1 MCDFECPQW
10 DSFSKGD
17 WCRRIDVRDFIV
29 RNYTPYLGNES
40 FLVSPTSRT
49 RRLWSRCEA
58 LLTAERN
65 AGGVLDIDTEHAA
78 QITAFGPGYIS
89 REDEAIVGLQ
99 TDSPLKRMINP
110 WGGWRMVEQAC
121 NAYGYEISPAV
132 RDVFTRFRRT
142 HNDGVYSVY
151 TEQMRKA
158 RHHGLITGLPD
169 AYGRGRIIG
178 DYRRVVLY
186 GVRRLIEAKRDDL
199 RRLGGPMS
207 DETIRVR
214 EEVSDQ
220 IRALEELVEMAASYG
235 FDITRPA
242 ANAREA
248 VQWLYFAYLG
258 AVKEQNGAAMS
269 LGRNTAFLDV
279 YIERDIERGEL
290 DETDAQELIDQLVM
304 KLRMVRHLR
313 TPEYNELFAGD
324 PTWITEAIGGIGLDG
339 RSMVTKTAYRFLHT
353 LRTLGPSPEP
363 NLTVLWSTSLPEPF
377 KQYCSALS
385 VDTSS
390 IQYMND
396 DLMRPMY
403 GDDYSISCCVSAMR
417 TGQQMQYFGAR
428 VNLAKVLLLSLN
440 GGRDEITGEELVPSV
455 ASLPEGPLSYSAV
468 MERFRYVLDEVC
480 RLYVDT
486 MNCIHYMH
494 DKYHYE
500 RLQMALHDTEPE
512 RLMAF
517 GVAGL
522 SVVADSLSAVR
533 YGRVH
538 ARRDARG
545 LTQEFL
551 NEARFPCF
559 GNGDDRV
566 DSIAVELLRLFHSTL
581 KKNRA
586 YRNAVHTVSVLTITS
601 NVVYG
606 RNTGATPDG
615 RKQGHP
621 FAPGANPMHGRE
633 SSGALMSMVSLTK
646 LPYDTCRDGISYTF
660 SITPSGLGDTRQAQI
675 ENLAAVVDGYMAN
688 GGHHVNVNVI
698 DRSTLLEAMDHP
710 ERYPGLTI
718 RVSGYAVAFT
728 RLTREQQLEIIQRT
742 FHESLGAS
750 ASNQAGRR
758 RAV

>member
-1 MCDFECPQW
+1 MCDFEYPQW

-17 WCRRIDVRDFIV
+17 WCERIDVRDFVV

-40 FLVSPTSRT
+40 FLVSPTSKT
-49 RRLWSRCEA
+49 RRLWNLCEA
-58 LLTAERN
+58 LQTKERN
-65 AGGVLDIDTEHAA
+65 ASGVLDIDTEHVA

-89 REDEAIVGLQ
+89 REDEVIVGLQ
-99 TDSPLKRMINP
+99 TDAPLKRMINP

-121 NAYGYEISPAV
+121 SAYGYEINPAI
-132 RDVFTRFRRT
+132 RDVFTRFVRT
-142 HNDGVYSVY
+142 HNDGVFSVY
-151 TEQMRKA
+151 TDQMRRA
-158 RHHGLITGLPD
+158 RHNGLITGLPD
-169 AYGRGRIIG
+169 AYGRGRIVG
-178 DYRRVVLY
+178 DYRRVPLY

-199 RRLGGPMS
+199 RSLDGRMS
-207 DETIRVR
+207 DETIRLR
-214 EEVSDQ
+214 EEISDQ
-220 IRALEELVEMAASYG
+220 IRGLEELATMAESYG
-235 FDITRPA
+235 FDITEPA
-242 ANAREA
+242 SSAREA
-248 VQWLYFAYLG
+248 VQWLYFAYLA

-269 LGRNTAFLDV
+269 LGRNTAFLDI
-279 YIERDIERGEL
+279 YIERDIERGDL
-290 DETDAQELIDQLVM
+290 DEAHAQELIDQLVI

-313 TPEYNELFAGD
+313 TSEYNELFAGD

-339 RSMVTKTAYRFLHT
+339 RSMVTKTSYRFLHT

-363 NLTVLWSTSLPEPF
+363 NLTVLWSARLPEPF
-377 KQYCSALS
+377 KQYCSSLS

-390 IQYMND
+390 IQYMSD
-396 DLMRPMY
+396 DLMRPLY
-403 GDDYSISCCVSAMR
+403 GDDYSISCCVSAMK
-417 TGQQMQYFGAR
+417 TGKQMQYFGAR

-440 GGRDEITGEELVPSV
+440 GGRDEITGEELVPSIP
-455 ASLPEGPLSYSAV
+455 ALPDGPLSYPAV
-468 MERFRYVLDEVC
+468 IERFRYVLDAVC
-480 RLYVDT
+480 RLYVNT

-500 RLQMALHDTEPE
+500 RLQMALHDTDPD

-522 SVVADSLSAVR
+522 SVVADSLSAMR

-545 LTQEFL
+545 LTQEFT

-566 DSIAVELLRLFHSTL
+566 DSIAVEVLRLFHSAL
-581 KKNRA
+581 KRNRA
-586 YRNAVHTVSVLTITS
+586 YRGAAPTVSVLTITS

-606 RNTGATPDG
+606 KKTGATPDG
-615 RKQGHP
+615 RKQGQP

-633 SSGALMSMVSLTK
+633 ANGALMSMVSQAR

-660 SITPSGLGDTRQAQI
+660 SITPRGLGNTRQDQI
-675 ENLAAVVDGYMAN
+675 KNLSAVVDGYMAN

-698 DRSTLLEAMDHP
+698 DRSTLLDAMDHP
-710 ERYPGLTI
+710 DRYPGLTI
-718 RVSGYAVAFT
+718 RVSGYAVTFT
-728 RLTREQQLEIIQRT
+728 RLAREQQLEVIQRT
-742 FHESLGAS
+742 FHDSLGS
-750 ASNQAGRR
+750 SRSEQAERR